1 MGKFRR
7 PRASRAR
14 FDRRDHDMRIVVK
27 VGTST
32 LAHPTGRL
40 NIQRMEKL
48 CKVLSDLKNMG
59 HEIILVSSGAIAMG
73 FGKLNLSERPKD
85 VPTKQAS
92 AAVGQCEL
100 MYIYDK
106 LFTEYNHTVAQ
117 LLITAPDIEEGGV
130 RKQNFHNTLA
140 RLLEL
145 GALPVINE
153 NDTIAVEQIKFGDND
168 TLAALAAPTRISG
181 RVTAELEMA
190 PPGKFEAK
198 TAEALGKEAFSK
210 AADAEGYEIVV
221 DTHGTLLWGES
232 AEDERP
238 LLILTSEQGSKEYL
252 AYLNG
257 KHISWIAC
265 GKEHVDL
272 KRACEILAAEFDV
285 KRAAAVG
292 GGHINAGFLAAG
304 LLDEVSILIGAGI
317 AGRGGMQSV
326 FDGLPMERGVTP
338 LKLTSVQQY
347 GSGAVWLRYNVEK

>member
-1 MGKFRR
+1 MNKPYIVCHMMTSVDG
-7 PRASRAR
+7 
-14 FDRRDHDMRIVVK
+14 RID
-27 VGTST
+27 
-32 LAHPTGRL
+32 
-40 NIQRMEKL
+40 
-48 CKVLSDLKNMG
+48 C
-59 HEIILVSSGAIAMG
+59 AM
-73 FGKLNLSERPKD
+73 
-85 VPTKQAS
+85 
-92 AAVGQCEL
+92 
-100 MYIYDK
+100 
-106 LFTEYNHTVAQ
+106 TEH
-117 LLITAPDIEEGGV
+117 LPGV
-130 RKQNFHNTLA
+130 Q
-140 RLLEL
+140 EYY
-145 GALPVINE
+145 
-153 NDTIAVEQIKFGDND
+153 D
-168 TLAALAAPTRISG
+168 TLDALDAPTRISG

-190 PPGKFEAK
+190 LPGKFEAK

-238 LLILTSEQGSKEYL
+238 LLILTSEQVSKEYL

-272 KRACEILAAEFDV
+272 KRACEILAA
-285 KRAAAVG
+285 
-292 GGHINAGFLAAG
+292 G

-317 AGRGGMQSV
+317 DGRGGMQSV

>member
-1 MGKFRR
+1 MNKPYIVCHMMTSVDG
-7 PRASRAR
+7 
-14 FDRRDHDMRIVVK
+14 RID
-27 VGTST
+27 
-32 LAHPTGRL
+32 
-40 NIQRMEKL
+40 
-48 CKVLSDLKNMG
+48 C
-59 HEIILVSSGAIAMG
+59 AM
-73 FGKLNLSERPKD
+73 
-85 VPTKQAS
+85 
-92 AAVGQCEL
+92 
-100 MYIYDK
+100 
-106 LFTEYNHTVAQ
+106 TEH
-117 LLITAPDIEEGGV
+117 LPGV
-130 RKQNFHNTLA
+130 Q
-140 RLLEL
+140 EYY
-145 GALPVINE
+145 
-153 NDTIAVEQIKFGDND
+153 D
-168 TLAALAAPTRISG
+168 TLDALDAPTRISG

-190 PPGKFEAK
+190 LPGKFEAK

-238 LLILTSEQGSKEYL
+238 LLILTNEQVSKEYL

-272 KRACEILAAEFDV
+272 KRACEILAA
-285 KRAAAVG
+285 
-292 GGHINAGFLAAG
+292 G

-317 AGRGGMQSV
+317 DGRGGMQSV